1 LNEALFYLWE
11 FPAMKK
17 IAAPLLLVC
26 FGIYHFGFFAV
37 QFLMPLAIHQ
47 HWESR
52 IWDDE
57 AFSLGGRLVKIPFS
71 MPYGQDQ
78 EDFQSVNFTL
88 EIEGQTSR
96 VIKQRYFDE
105 HLEVI
110 VVDDKL
116 QTNLQEQV
124 KNWLFSLSA
133 EAGDSDST
141 PLPQTLAQSFAK
153 NFIPYM
159 LEWSFAPDQLPSPL
173 KHLSHF
179 QVGIQTGIK
188 DIQLPPP
195 KRTGLP

>member
-11 FPAMKK
+11 FPAMRK

-37 QFLMPLAIHQ
+37 QFLMPLAIHH

-57 AFSLGGRLVKIPFS
+57 ASSLGGRLVKIPFS

-78 EDFQSVNFTL
+78 ESFQFANFSL

-110 VVDDKL
+110 IVVDKL
-116 QTNLQEQV
+116 QSNLKKQV
-124 KNWLFSLSA
+124 KSWLFSLSA
-133 EAGDSDST
+133 ESEDSDQL
-141 PLPQTLAQSFAK
+141 PLQQALAKTFAK

-159 LEWSFAPDQLPSPL
+159 LEWSVESAQFAILIVHNDYF
-173 KHLSHF
+173 H
-179 QVGIQTGIK
+179 VGIITGIK
-188 DIQLPPP
+188 DILLPPP
-195 KRTGLP
+195 KLMVLS